1 MCPSSSSGMVAIP
14 GFYEMPRHSAR
25 RFEVADLASSGIP
38 LPLVSEPWL
47 ACAGGCNALEL
58 RFQKR
63 RIEAKWSRLRLERYA
78 AAAID
83 QVDAVGPSGVGA
95 LGRVAHVVDQRGN
108 LDAQLPDPAGR
119 DARSFLETPRQPE
132 NDALPDV
139 TGHLPH
145 VAGMGFLDVD
155 HEEGD

>member
-1 MCPSSSSGMVAIP
+1 MISLCFCCFQFIVFFFFLMIRRP
-14 GFYEMPRHSAR
+14 PRSTLFPYTTLFR
-25 RFEVADLASSGIP
+25 SASSGIP

-47 ACAGGCNALEL
+47 ACAGGCNAIEL

-108 LDAQLPDPAGR
+108 LDAQLPDAAGR
-119 DARSFLETPRQPE
+119 DARSFLETPRQTE
-132 NDALPDV
+132 N
-139 TGHLPH
+139 
-145 VAGMGFLDVD
+145 
-155 HEEGD
+155 